1 MPNFGQPAL
10 VPSVTDIS
18 AWSHSGNTLT
28 PEVSH
33 RTWVKPV
40 RVIAITSVT
49 VMAALLVANAVVAR
63 QYSDKIYPGVVIGTV
78 PVGGLTI
85 VEATSKIKNDSF
97 GTITVLGS
105 AQTKTIQ
112 LSELGA
118 SREYAQAS
126 DAAFNHNRDN
136 RFALAALWNSR
147 DTSMIKLTSSISKDK
162 ISQLAIRLV
171 AENTSEPKNAS
182 LAIENNT
189 AVIQPDQ
196 AGKAVDQNVLASR
209 ITEASNTAL
218 SAGKAQLS
226 VPVAPV
232 AASITTASL
241 TPARDKANALITNPL
256 NLTYDSQTFTPDQKT
271 KAGWITLTTATIPEV
286 SVNQTAIR
294 AYVDGIAKN
303 IDKAAVNKVVTLKD
317 VVTVASTGGQEGVSM
332 NRAAASSS
340 LAQQFTAGNP
350 ASIAITTSP
359 IGFSTSTR
367 QLAHYYNYCVSLK
380 DVDESNRQVFTDK
393 IAATYAPDKG
403 WSLNGYV
410 KFNQVN
416 SGCNFTV
423 ILAAPDQVAAASSGC
438 DNVYSCTVGNNVIIN
453 YDRWTGAS
461 PAWTGSLDDYR
472 SMVINHETGHWLGF
486 GHAHC
491 SATGAQ
497 APVMQQQSIS
507 LENCAFNPW
516 PLDSER
522 QTLAKRLGIP
532 L

>member
-1 MPNFGQPAL
+1 MPHFGQSVL

-18 AWSHSGNTLT
+18 AWSHPDHAPT
-28 PEVSH
+28 
-33 RTWVKPV
+33 RTWIKPV
-40 RVIAITSVT
+40 RAVAVASITILAV
-49 VMAALLVANAVVAR
+49 LLAANAVVAR

-85 VEATSKIKNDSF
+85 AEATSKIKNDSF
-97 GTITVLGS
+97 GTIAVTGS

-126 DAAFNHNRDN
+126 DAAFSQNRDN
-136 RFALAALWNSR
+136 RFTLVALWKSR
-147 DTSMIKLTSSISKDK
+147 ETSTVKLTSSISKDK
-162 ISQLAIRLV
+162 ISQVAARLAT
-171 AENTSEPKNAS
+171 ENASEPKKSS
-182 LAIENNT
+182 LIIENNI
-189 AVIQPDQ
+189 AIIQPDQ
-196 AGKAVDQNVLASR
+196 PGKAVDQVVLANS
-209 ITEASNTAL
+209 ITEAANTAL
-218 SAGKAQLS
+218 NAGKATLN
-226 VPVAPV
+226 VPITPV
-232 AASITTASL
+232 AASITATSL
-241 TPARDKANALITNPL
+241 TPVRDKANGLISNPL
-256 NLTYDSQTFTPDQKT
+256 TLTYAAQIFTPDQKT
-271 KAGWITLTTATIPEV
+271 KAGWITLTSAAIPEV

-303 IDKAAVNKVVTLKD
+303 IDKSAVNKVITLKD
-317 VVTVASTGGQEGVSM
+317 VVTVSSTGGQEGVSM

-340 LAQQFTAGNP
+340 LAQQFAAGNP
-350 ASIAITTSP
+350 AATAITTSP
-359 IGFSTSTR
+359 VSFSTSTR
-367 QLAHYYNYCVSLK
+367 QLAHYYNYCVNLK
-380 DVDESNRQVFTDK
+380 DVDENNRQVFTDK

-403 WSLNGYV
+403 WALNGFV
-410 KFNQVN
+410 KFNRVT

-438 DNVYSCTVGNNVIIN
+438 DNFYSCTVGNNVIIN
-453 YDRWTGAS
+453 YDRWKGAS

-486 GHAHC
+486 GHQHC
-491 SATGAQ
+491 SAPGAL

-507 LENCAFNPW
+507 LESCAFNPW